1 MESNIEAV
9 IAILIIL
16 LIGSVI
22 SLILALGNTTD
33 EKEK

>member
-9 IAILIIL
+9 IAILIVL

-22 SLILALGNTTD
+22 SLILSLGNMTD

>member
-22 SLILALGNTTD
+22 SLILALGNMTD